1 MQGTELVVH
10 GSLVVRARD
19 RRDRRASA
27 GLTISSKPLGFQ
39 ELDRGHRKVSADKP
53 GADPRLPRLAR
64 GRVGKKWEQRVR
76 KHFDFL
82 LDHGFAFGGVD
93 DRSFWQTDATY
104 LSERVGIEIADSR
117 ETNRVEIDLIRLREG
132 RLPDPQIW
140 VTDEP
145 ISRTL
150 LDNVIEARS
159 HPSLGELPT
168 LSSRGVD
175 EQIATWARLLK
186 DAAPE
191 LLRGDDAPIADAEAL
206 VRRRVA
212 EHPQEMVVWLPHDSS
227 DEDEREAVADA
238 ERDTPERVIV
248 RVRRYHR

>member
-1 MQGTELVVH
+1 MG
-10 GSLVVRARD
+10 RA
-19 RRDRRASA
+19 A
-27 GLTISSKPLGFQ
+27 KN
-39 ELDRGHRKVSADKP
+39 
-53 GADPRLPRLAR
+53 
-64 GRVGKKWEQRVR
+64 WERRVR

-82 LDHGFAFGGVD
+82 LDHGFAFGGAD
-93 DRSFWQTDATY
+93 DSSFWQPHATY
-104 LSERVGIEIADSR
+104 LSDRVGIEIADSR

-150 LDNVIEARS
+150 FDNVIEARK
-159 HPSLGELPT
+159 HRSLSELAT

-175 EQIATWARLLK
+175 EQVETWARLLK
-186 DAAPE
+186 EVAPE

-212 EHPQEMVVWLPHDSS
+212 EHPQEMVVWLPRDASH
-227 DEDEREAVADA
+227 EREREALADA
-238 ERDTPERVIV
+238 ERDAPEEVPV
-248 RVRRYHR
+248 RVRRYRR